1 MFLSKTQDQVIDVNL
16 NRLSEGLRVI
26 EEIIRFYL
34 NDNQKLQKIRL
45 IKRELWQNLND
56 IRKQVI
62 WSRKS
67 REDLGRAV
75 TFDKIKRTNLNE
87 IFTANIKRS
96 QEASRVLEELFK
108 TSNLKTSGFFKKLR
122 FTLYNLEKD
131 LSKQIFKEFNTK
143 LYVLIDIQTLGRKH
157 LAEITK
163 SCILGGATMIQL
175 REPKDIPTNQWIKDA
190 RKIKGSIKN
199 SKVKFIINDRIDVA
213 LAIDADG
220 VHLGKYDMPVTY
232 AQKLLGDGKII
243 GVTTRNL
250 VQARKAEKYG
260 ADYISVGSIFPSP
273 TKTTAP
279 VVGISR
285 LKTVVKGV
293 KIPIIAIGGI
303 DQNKAKQLFKLGVDG
318 VAVVSSVFKGV
329 DFKQKDFSKKIIKKL
344 KKFQETAT
352 ISIH

>member
-1 MFLSKTQDQVIDVNL
+1 MLTSKNDDRIIDVNL
-16 NRLSEGLRVI
+16 NRLSEGLRVV
-26 EEIIRFYL
+26 EDIIRFKFEDKESL
-34 NDNQKLQKIRL
+34 NTIRNL
-45 IKRELWQNLND
+45 KRKLWQNLGET
-56 IRKQVI
+56 RKKVI

-67 REDLGRAV
+67 EQDIGRAV
-75 TFDKIKRTNLNE
+75 QFDRTNRTNIPDVL
-87 IFTANIKRS
+87 TANIKRS
-96 QEASRVLEELFK
+96 QEAARVLEELFK
-108 TSNLKTSGFFKKLR
+108 TSSLKTSGFFKKLR
-122 FTLYNLEKD
+122 FTLYDLEKD

-157 LAEITK
+157 LSEITK

-190 RKIKGSIKN
+190 RKITGSIKN

-232 AQKLLGDGKII
+232 TRKLLGDGKII

-250 VQARKAEKYG
+250 IQARKAEKYG
-260 ADYISVGSIFPSP
+260 ANYVSVGSIFPSP
-273 TKTTAP
+273 TKTTTP
-279 VVGISR
+279 VVGIDR

-293 KIPIIAIGGI
+293 KIPIVAIGGI

-318 VAVVSSVFKGV
+318 VAVVSSVFNGV
-329 DFKQKDFSKKIIKKL
+329 DFKQKDFDKEIIKNL
-344 KKFQETAT
+344 KKFQ
-352 ISIH
+352 